1 MSERS
6 QEREELR
13 QIAESEILVAAL
25 LAIKFKDINANDD
38 TVIELMDIVRDIKKN
53 GGGLHGVDLILWSPK
68 ARDAVAEK
76 LRALADLID
85 KVE

>member
-1 MSERS
+1 MSES
-6 QEREELR
+6 KQAREELR
-13 QIAESEILVAAL
+13 QIAESEILVKAFM
-25 LAIKFKDINANDD
+25 AIKVKDASED
-38 TVIELMDIVRDIKKN
+38 TVIDLMDIVRDIKEN